1 MIMIRWFVL
10 FSMLVVASGSSAF
23 SQKVTANVKII
34 RDKLQGRNL
43 DLFEG
48 MEQKI
53 TSYVNNYDWSK
64 TGDNTPMPV
73 DIQIFLEKVSEVNEL
88 RRVHATMFF
97 SNGKVMQ
104 SLDKECIFSIRKGAV
119 FYHDENVIDP
129 FLSII
134 DFYIYIMLGDEM
146 DSLGKLLGTPF
157 FQKARSLATQAK
169 AFVPENVSGWD
180 ARLLKSDDF
189 LDLRYQEYRIMKD
202 HFYEAVSQL
211 ENEDAAGARQ
221 NATKAL
227 DILERIYTKNITSYH
242 SERFIALNYL
252 DFCKIFAR
260 SGEKKIYDRLI
271 ALDPKNKDTYLKYR
285 NEQN

>member
-1 MIMIRWFVL
+1 MRRLFVIFCIL
-10 FSMLVVASGSSAF
+10 FLVSGVSSF

-53 TSYVNNYDWSK
+53 VSYVNNYDWSK

-88 RRVHATMFF
+88 RRVHATIFF
-97 SNGKVMQ
+97 SNGKVLQ
-104 SLDKECIFSIRKGAV
+104 ALDKECVFSLRKGAV
-119 FYHDENVIDP
+119 FYHDENAIDS

-169 AFVPENVSGWD
+169 SFVPENVSGWET
-180 ARLLKSDDF
+180 RLLKSDDF

-202 HFYEAVSQL
+202 YFYEAISQM
-211 ENEDAAGARQ
+211 ENEDTSDARK
-221 NATKAL
+221 NATKAI
-227 DILERIYTKNITSYH
+227 DILEQIITKNITSYH
-242 SERFIALNYL
+242 SERFMAMNYL

-260 SGEKKIYDRLI
+260 SGEKKVYDRLI